1 MATTF
6 HQFSDLPTELRMI
19 IWNLAL
25 DVPRDVNVHH
35 EEKRI
40 RRPRLVGMLSTNN
53 SVSTQYSLG
62 LRLVGQLPIYSTRFR
77 EERNHTIHSTTPCPA
92 LLFTNWESRLL
103 SQRFYRR
110 LFRETREVSSGTTWY
125 IRRLYIQGSI
135 YVSPEIDTICCN
147 QSVMF
152 NFIMG
157 DCTNIIMLKIL
168 DPGWTSNFF
177 EIVRQCLNL
186 RILDL
191 RVPEA
196 HSREFHL
203 SRIAALTRGI
213 NHLIFRES
221 QFHSKPKKPIT
232 IALYN
237 EKEGRKIVAK

>member
-6 HQFSDLPTELRMI
+6 HQFSDLPTELRII

-40 RRPRLVGMLSTNN
+40 RRPRLVGMFSTNGG
-53 SVSTQYSLG
+53 VSMKHSFGLG
-62 LRLVGQLPIYSTRFR
+62 LVLQLPIYSTRLQ
-77 EERNHTIHSTTPCPA
+77 EEWYHTIHSTTPYPA
-92 LLFTNWESRLL
+92 LLSTNRESRLL
-103 SQRFYRR
+103 SQEFCRP
-110 LFRETREVSSGTTWY
+110 LFRGNRVVSSGTTSY
-125 IRRLYIQGSI
+125 SRRLYVQGSI
-135 YVSPEIDTICCN
+135 YVNSEIDTICCN
-147 QSVMF
+147 ESAVF
-152 NFIMG
+152 HFTIE
-157 DCTNIIMLKIL
+157 DCANIIMLKIL
-168 DPGWTSNFF
+168 DPGWTLNFV
-177 EIVRQCLNL
+177 EIVRQCPNL
-186 RILDL
+186 RVLDL

-213 NHLIFRES
+213 NHLIFKES
-221 QFHSKPKKPIT
+221 QSHSKPKKPIT